1 MKRILVALALL
12 ASGGLV
18 SLPVLATQDPIEW
31 LGRIATAGQGLNYV
45 GTFTYQSGR
54 EFETSRIVH
63 RVDQHGA
70 HERLEVLEGSPR
82 EVIRSNGEVRCVLP
96 DQKMVIVDEAGGRRA
111 FPARLPSAYATVVE
125 NYQVSMGEVARV
137 AGKDAQ
143 VINLVPRDGLRYGHT
158 LWADLESGLLLKAR
172 MVDERGEVI
181 EQFTFGDVRIG
192 GDIAMEALKPRYA
205 MSESWREVNARG
217 TPVAE
222 GQGGWALVSPVPGYV
237 LKSMVVRQLGREHG
251 EVLHMVFTD
260 GLSAV
265 SVFVEPVDPAGER
278 EGVGALVS
286 GPINIYKR
294 KLGDHLVTAL
304 GEVPQKAVQMIGD
317 GIGPVA
323 R

>member
-1 MKRILVALALL
+1 MKRILVALAVL
-12 ASGGLV
+12 ATGGLT
-18 SLPVLATQDPIEW
+18 SIQAFATQDPIEW
-31 LGRIATAGQGLNYV
+31 LGRIATAGQGLNYI

-70 HERLEVLEGSPR
+70 QERLEVLDGSPR

-125 NYQVSMGEVARV
+125 NYQVSMGELARV

-143 VINLVPRDGLRYGHT
+143 VIHLVPRDGLRYGHT
-158 LWADLESGLLLKAR
+158 LWADAESGLLLKAR

-192 GDIAMEALKPRYA
+192 GEIEPDALKPRYE

-217 TPVAE
+217 TPVD
-222 GQGGWALVSPVPGYV
+222 GRGGWALQSAVPGYV

-260 GLSAV
+260 GLAAV
-265 SVFVEPVDPAGER
+265 SVFIEPADPTGVR
-278 EGVGALVS
+278 EGIGALAS

-294 KLGDHLVTAL
+294 KLGEHLVTVL

-317 GIGPVA
+317 GIGPVVQ
-323 R
+323 

>member
-1 MKRILVALALL
+1 MKRILVALVL
-12 ASGGLV
+12 LV
-18 SLPVLATQDPIEW
+18 SVGAFPVSATQDPIEW

-70 HERLEVLEGSPR
+70 HERLEVLDGSPR

-125 NYQVSMGEVARV
+125 NYQVSMGELARV

-143 VINLVPRDGLRYGHT
+143 IIHLVPRDGLRYGHT
-158 LWADLESGLLLKAR
+158 LWADVASGLLLKAR

-192 GDIAMEALKPRYA
+192 GEIGMEALKPRYA
-205 MSESWREVNARG
+205 MSDSWREVNARG

-222 GQGGWALVSPVPGYV
+222 GEGGWALQSPVQGYA

-265 SVFVEPVDPAGER
+265 SVFVEPVDPTGER
-278 EGVGALVS
+278 EGVGALAS

-294 KLGDHLVTAL
+294 RLGDHLVTVL
-304 GEVPQKAVQMIGD
+304 GEVPQKAAQMIGD
-317 GIGPVA
+317 GIGPVTQ
-323 R
+323 